1 MTDHPDQRHGH
12 DPDDLMAWRKAQ
24 DATPRGR
31 LESANIAINYWNQQ
45 IELAMRQRSLA
56 EAAVD
61 ELRASNPELW
71 TDR

>member
-1 MTDHPDQRHGH
+1 MMPHR
-12 DPDDLMAWRKAQ
+12 R
-24 DATPRGR
+24 
-31 LESANIAINYWNQQ
+31 
-45 IELAMRQRSLA
+45 RQRSLA